1 MLEFA
6 HVEVAEGTGLAC
18 VRCARAAATRPL
30 PAAEVIERVEA
41 IVGAWES
48 APGPNVLLAGGEPF
62 DHPELPAIVA
72 ACARLGV
79 ERIAIETSGVAL
91 AAPGLAPAVVEAGV
105 THLHV
110 RVLAADA
117 SAGDALAGRDV
128 TAAAE
133 AGVAAFRAAA
143 AGARQPVIVTAV
155 VPVCAHTVALL
166 PATVAGLAVRGFDA
180 ARLVSAGPVGPGTAA
195 LVSAACDTGMV
206 NHLWVETDGALPL
219 PDSHRLHAVPEGG
232 HDD

>member
-18 VRCARAAATRPL
+18 VRCVPAAATGPL
-30 PAAEVIERVEA
+30 PAASVIERIEA
-41 IVGAWES
+41 ITRDWGPT
-48 APGPNVLLAGGEPF
+48 PGPNLLLEGGEPF

-72 ACARLGV
+72 ACARLGA

-91 AAPGLAPAVVEAGV
+91 TAPGLAPAVVDAGV
-105 THLHV
+105 THLHL
-110 RVLAADA
+110 RMLAADA
-117 SAGDALAGRDV
+117 SAGDALAGREV

-155 VPVCAHTVALL
+155 VLVCAHNIALL
-166 PATVAGLAVRGFDA
+166 PATIAALAARGFDA
-180 ARLVSAGPVGPGTAA
+180 ARLVSAGPSGASTAA
-195 LVSAACDTGMV
+195 YVAAACDTGMV

-219 PDSHRLHAVPEGG
+219 PDSHRLHAVPEGR